1 MHADMAGHSRPK
13 DGFAFAGLCP
23 VIHVS
28 LAASGK
34 DVDARHPATPRLHT
48 PWLAEALAKA
58 ARPGMTEHTIA
69 ISNRLRNR
77 PYCRSSLVMVLVS
90 PLPVT
95 AKLTLSPACSVS
107 SESPLWTLNYSA
119 RPPPPAPTVP
129 AGAC

>member
-1 MHADMAGHSRPK
+1 MHADMAGPSRPK
-13 DGFAFAGLCP
+13 AGVASARLCP

-95 AKLTLSPACSVS
+95 AKLTLSPACSAS
-107 SESPLWTLNYSA
+107 SDIPLWTFNCSA
-119 RPPPPAPTVP
+119 APRPPAPTLP
-129 AGAC
+129 SAP